1 MRETAM
7 EVDHESEDA
16 RREAERECR
25 GGGVAVAGW
34 SEAMAALG
42 RRGEAAEREWRT
54 GGFCWRPS
62 YPEFRQ
68 DLARCSALTH
78 FCFSI
83 REIAAAAEHISSKQQ

>member
-7 EVDHESEDA
+7 EADHESEDA

-42 RRGEAAEREWRT
+42 RGEAAERGEWRVFA
-54 GGFCWRPS
+54 GGRVLS
-62 YPEFRQ
+62 
-68 DLARCSALTH
+68 
-78 FCFSI
+78 
-83 REIAAAAEHISSKQQ
+83 